1 MRRWH
6 RLAVEDACDK
16 CYQGSRQSSF
26 DCPNGVMQAILRIG
40 GVGTET
46 KQQQV
51 QHFKADNLLK
61 QRTARPEVVFG
72 DLEAAEVN
80 AGCTDDLQQKEQCR
94 SSDTETNRY

>member
-1 MRRWH
+1 M
-6 RLAVEDACDK
+6 EDSCAER
-16 CYQGSRQSSF
+16 YLSSRHSNF
-26 DCPNGVMQAILRIG
+26 DCPIGIVQAILRIG

-46 KQQQV
+46 KQQQM
-51 QHFKADNLLK
+51 QHFKPDNLLK